1 MLRKVV
7 KSRVACTR
15 EEWLSARASILR
27 GAWNERAARDVCDF
41 NLSSR
46 LVSEKLAIDVLF
58 VYRLDF

>member
-1 MLRKVV
+1 MALGTCEY
-7 KSRVACTR
+7 SG
-15 EEWLSARASILR
+15 
-27 GAWNERAARDVCDF
+27 GAWNERAARDVCVF